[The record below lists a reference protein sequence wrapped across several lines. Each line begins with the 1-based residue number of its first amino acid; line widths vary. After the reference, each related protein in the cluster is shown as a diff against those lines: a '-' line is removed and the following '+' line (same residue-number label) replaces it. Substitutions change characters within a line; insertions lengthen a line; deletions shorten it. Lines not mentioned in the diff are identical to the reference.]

1 MYLNKKIM
9 YFIFFFYLL
18 LYFSIRLKRNV
29 KKHKFKLNKF

>member
-9 YFIFFFYLL
+9 YFIFFYLL